1 MTDSTDPTGPQGEP
15 DPAPGAEPPAFPQE
29 KAPGC
34 PFDPPPGYRRLQA
47 EDPFAPATLPSGQ
60 RARVVT
66 RHRDVR
72 AVLDDPRFSADSS
85 HPDFPRM
92 FPRPVPQVLKGTF
105 PRLDGAEHLR
115 YRRMLARDF
124 TGRRA
129 EELRPRIEQIVD
141 GRLDLME
148 AGGGPV
154 DLMEALAYPVPSTVV
169 CELLGVPAE
178 DSPLFESRTR
188 VLINGRSGPEEMM
201 RAKDDILD
209 HLEGVV
215 AAKEKKPGDDLI
227 SRLLVEQVAP
237 GLLDRAEVAIIAW
250 LLLAAGHHTTA
261 TMIGTG
267 TMLLLENPGQLAAL
281 RADPALIPG
290 AVDELLRHQT
300 AMQIGMNRIATA
312 DVTLGGETIHAGEGV
327 VCQLAT
333 ANRDADVFADPDRFD
348 VTRTVRGH
356 LAFGHGPHQC
366 PGQSLARV
374 ELQVT
379 LDRLFT
385 RLPELRLAVPA
396 ADVPFWHHLFGIH
409 GVKEL
414 PVTW

>member
-1 MTDSTDPTGPQGEP
+1 MTDTTDTAGALP
-15 DPAPGAEPPAFPQE
+15 DPGAGPPAFPQE

-47 EDPFAPATLPSGQ
+47 EDPFAAVTLPSGQ

-129 EELRPRIEQIVD
+129 EELRSRIERIVD
-141 GRLDLME
+141 ARLNAME
-148 AGGGPV
+148 ERGGPI

-169 CELLGVPAE
+169 CELLGVPPE

-188 VLINGRSGPEEMM
+188 VLINGRSGPEEMA
-201 RAKDDILD
+201 RAKDDIIR

-215 AAKEKKPGDDLI
+215 ETKEKQPGDDLI
-227 SRLLVEQVAP
+227 SRLLAEQVAP
-237 GLLDRAEVAIIAW
+237 GLLDRAEVAVIAW

-267 TMLLLENPGQLAAL
+267 TMLLLENPAQLALL
-281 RADPALIPG
+281 RADPALLPG
-290 AVDELLRHQT
+290 AVEELLRHQT

-312 DVTLGGETIHAGEGV
+312 DVTLGERTVRAGEGV

-333 ANRDADVFADPDRFD
+333 ANRDPEVFPDPDRFD
-348 VTRTVRGH
+348 VTRTARGQ

-379 LDRLFT
+379 LERLFT
-385 RLPELRLAVPA
+385 RLPGLRLAVPA
-396 ADVPFWHHLFGIH
+396 ADVPFWHHVFGIH